1 MGNSYIIKPFS
12 VDKNVYNFFSTI
24 FNEISLILKK
34 NNVQYRCNFKD
45 GGVRLD
51 TKKLWNSFLDR
62 MKNELSPIAY
72 ETWFSETELHELKDN
87 FAKVIVPMHIHK
99 KNLKE
104 NYNEMIEE
112 IFTEISG
119 SNFKFEYYTNEE
131 LDFNVEINTDEI
143 GVPSNSN
150 FETNLNTLY
159 TFDNFIVGQSNK
171 FAQATALAVAENPGY
186 MYNPLF
192 IYGNSGLGKTHLMH
206 AIGNYIIKNSKKTV
220 LYVTSEKFVSD
231 FIGINKKNKDGNNF
245 DNVEIFK
252 KKYRNIDVL
261 IIDDIQYLGNA
272 NQTQQEFFNT
282 FNDLYGNNKQIII
295 SSDRSPDD
303 LKLLEDRLRTRFNWG
318 LTINILPP
326 DFKLRMNIIDKKI
339 EGHMLAS
346 AFPTDVKEYIASNC
360 TSDIR
365 KLEGSI
371 TRVVAYATMM
381 NGSDIT
387 LELAIEALKD
397 YFVKSIIS
405 KNKVDQVQQLVA
417 NNYNITVEELKSKR
431 RCANIAVP
439 RQIAMYICRV
449 FLEESLPK
457 IGIEFGG
464 KDHTTVMHSV
474 DKIKKQLKT
483 NKELEVQINKIID
496 QIK

>member
-1 MGNSYIIKPFS
+1 MYNICVKSRME
-12 VDKNVYNFFSTI
+12 VYN
-24 FNEISLILKK
+24 
-34 NNVQYRCNFKD
+34 
-45 GGVRLD
+45 LD
-51 TKKLWNSFLDR
+51 TTKIWNSFLDK
-62 MKNELSPIAY
+62 MKEEVSPIAF
-72 ETWFSETELHELKDN
+72 ETWFSETELYELQDN
-87 FAKVIVPMHIHK
+87 TAKVIVPMHIHK

-104 NYNEMIEE
+104 NYNEMIQDVFSEV
-112 IFTEISG
+112 SG
-119 SNFKFEYYTNEE
+119 SNFKFEYFTKEE
-131 LDFNVEINTDEI
+131 VDFNVEINTDEI
-143 GVPSNSN
+143 GVPSNTN
-150 FETNLNTLY
+150 FETNLNPLY
-159 TFDNFIVGQSNK
+159 TFDNFIVGESNK

-206 AIGNYIIKNSKKTV
+206 AIGNYINKNSKKNV

-231 FIGINKKNKDGNNF
+231 FIGINKRNKEGNNF

-252 KKYRNIDVL
+252 RKYRNIDVL

-318 LTINILPP
+318 LTINILQP
-326 DFKLRMNIIDKKI
+326 DFKLRMNIIDNKI

-346 AFPTDVKEYIASNC
+346 PFPIEVKEYIASNC

-365 KLEGSI
+365 KLEGAI

-381 NGSDIT
+381 NGCDIT
-387 LELAIEALKD
+387 LDLAVEALKD

-405 KNKVDQVQQLVA
+405 KNKIDQVQQLVS
-417 NNYNITVEELKSKR
+417 NHYNVTVEELKSKKR
-431 RCANIAVP
+431 SANIAVP
-439 RQIAMYICRV
+439 RQIAMYICRTV
-449 FLEESLPK
+449 LEESLPK

-474 DKIKKQLKT
+474 EKIKKQLKT
-483 NKELEVQINKIID
+483 NQELELEINKIIE

>member
-1 MGNSYIIKPFS
+1 MNKE
-12 VDKNVYNFFSTI
+12 N
-24 FNEISLILKK
+24 
-34 NNVQYRCNFKD
+34 
-45 GGVRLD
+45 
-51 TKKLWNSFLDR
+51 LWNSFLER
-62 MKNELSPIAY
+62 IKAEVSPIAFD
-72 ETWFSETELHELKDN
+72 TWFSETEIVEMKDSIV
-87 FAKVIVPMHIHK
+87 KVIVPMHIHK

-104 NYNEMIEE
+104 NYNEMMEE

-119 SNFKFEYYTNEE
+119 SAFHFEYFTKEEIETNI
-131 LDFNVEINTDEI
+131 EIDTDKI
-143 GVPSNSN
+143 GVPPIAN
-150 FETNLNTLY
+150 FETNLNPQY
-159 TFDNFIVGQSNK
+159 TFENFIVGQSNK

-206 AIGNYIIKNSKKTV
+206 AIGNYIIKTGKKTV

-231 FIGINKKNKDGNNF
+231 FIGINKKNKEGNNF

-252 KKYRNIDVL
+252 KKYRDVDVL

-326 DFKLRMNIIDKKI
+326 DFELRMNIIDKKI
-339 EGHMLAS
+339 EGQMLVTT
-346 AFPTDVKEYIASNC
+346 FPQDVKEYIASNC

-365 KLEGSI
+365 KLEGAI

-381 NGSDIT
+381 NGSDISLDLT
-387 LELAIEALKD
+387 IDALKD
-397 YFVKSIIS
+397 YFVKSVIS
-405 KNKVDQVQQLVA
+405 KNKIDQVQQLVA
-417 NNYNITVEELKSKR
+417 SSYNITVEELKSKR
-431 RCANIAVP
+431 RAANIAFP
-439 RQIAMYICRV
+439 RQVAMYICRTY
-449 FLEESLPK
+449 LEESLPK

-483 NKELEVQINKIID
+483 DNKLNLEINKIVN

>member
-1 MGNSYIIKPFS
+1 MLFWM
-12 VDKNVYNFFSTI
+12 DKN
-24 FNEISLILKK
+24 
-34 NNVQYRCNFKD
+34 
-45 GGVRLD
+45 
-51 TKKLWNSFLDR
+51 KLWENFLNNI
-62 MKNELSPIAY
+62 KLQLSPIAY
-72 ETWFSETELHELKDN
+72 DTWFSETELYMLEDN
-87 FAKVIVPMHIHK
+87 IAKVIVPMHIHK

-104 NYNEMIEE
+104 NYNDLIED

-119 SNFKFEYYTNEE
+119 SNFKFEYYLKEE
-131 LDFNVEINTDEI
+131 LESNVEINTDTI
-143 GVPSNSN
+143 GVPKSVA
-150 FETNLNTLY
+150 FETNLNPQY
-159 TFDNFIVGQSNK
+159 TFDNFIVGESNK
-171 FAQATALAVAENPGY
+171 FAHATALAVAENPGY

-192 IYGNSGLGKTHLMH
+192 IYGKSGLGKTHLMH
-206 AIGNYIIKNSKKTV
+206 AIGNYIHKNSSKTV

-231 FIGINKKNKDGNNF
+231 FIGINKRNKDGNNF

-252 KKYRNIDVL
+252 NKYRNVDVL

-318 LTINILPP
+318 LTINILQP

-339 EGHMLAS
+339 EGQMLIKT
-346 AFPTDVKEYIASNC
+346 FPLDVKEYIASNC

-365 KLEGSI
+365 KLEGAI

-387 LELAIEALKD
+387 LDLAVEALKD

-405 KNKVDQVQQLVA
+405 KNKIDQVQQLVA
-417 NNYNITVEELKSKR
+417 SNYNITVDELKSKR
-431 RCANIAVP
+431 RVATIAVP

-449 FLEESLPK
+449 HLEESLPK

-483 NKELEVQINKIID
+483 DNSLEVEINKIIS

>member
-1 MGNSYIIKPFS
+1 M
-12 VDKNVYNFFSTI
+12 
-24 FNEISLILKK
+24 
-34 NNVQYRCNFKD
+34 
-45 GGVRLD
+45 D
-51 TKKLWNSFLDR
+51 THVLWNTFLSSI
-62 MKNELSPIAY
+62 KKELSSIAY
-72 ETWFSETELHELKDN
+72 DTWFSETELYSLDN
-87 FAKVIVPMHIHK
+87 NIAKVIVPMHIHK

-104 NYNEMIEE
+104 NYNDLVEE
-112 IFTEISG
+112 IFTNVSG
-119 SNFKFEYYTNEE
+119 SNFKFEYYLKEE
-131 LDFNVEINTDEI
+131 LSNNIEIDTDKI
-143 GVPSNSN
+143 GVPVSQIYD
-150 FETNLNTLY
+150 TNLNPQY
-159 TFDNFIVGQSNK
+159 TFENFIVGQSNK
-171 FAQATALAVAENPGY
+171 FAHATALAVAENPGY

-206 AIGNYIIKNSKKTV
+206 AIGNYIAKNSNKNV

-231 FIGINKKNKDGNNF
+231 FIGINKRNKDGNNF

-252 KKYRNIDVL
+252 NKYRNIDVL

-318 LTINILPP
+318 LTINILQP
-326 DFKLRMNIIDKKI
+326 DFKLRMSIIDKKL
-339 EGHMLAS
+339 ENHMLAS
-346 AFPTDVKEYIASNC
+346 PFPQDVKEYIASNC

-365 KLEGSI
+365 KLEGAI

-381 NGSDIT
+381 SGSDIT
-387 LELAIEALKD
+387 LDLAIEALKD

-405 KNKVDQVQQLVA
+405 KNKIDQVQQLVA
-417 NNYNITVEELKSKR
+417 SNYNITVEDLKSKR
-431 RCANIAVP
+431 RMASISYP

-483 NKELEVQINKIID
+483 NKELDLEINKIIN

>member
-1 MGNSYIIKPFS
+1 M
-12 VDKNVYNFFSTI
+12 
-24 FNEISLILKK
+24 
-34 NNVQYRCNFKD
+34 
-45 GGVRLD
+45 D
-51 TKKLWNSFLDR
+51 THVLWNTFLNSI
-62 MKNELSPIAY
+62 KKELSSIAY
-72 ETWFSETELHELKDN
+72 DTWFSETELYSLDN
-87 FAKVIVPMHIHK
+87 NTAKVIVPMHIHK

-104 NYNEMIEE
+104 NYNDLVEE
-112 IFTEISG
+112 IFTNVSG
-119 SNFKFEYYTNEE
+119 SNFKFEYYLKEE
-131 LDFNVEINTDEI
+131 LSNNIEIDTDKI
-143 GVPSNSN
+143 GVPVSQIYD
-150 FETNLNTLY
+150 TNLNPQY
-159 TFDNFIVGQSNK
+159 TFENFIVGQSNK
-171 FAQATALAVAENPGY
+171 FAHATALAVAENPGY

-206 AIGNYIIKNSKKTV
+206 AIGNYIAKNSNKNV

-231 FIGINKKNKDGNNF
+231 FIGINKRNKDGNNF

-252 KKYRNIDVL
+252 NKYRNIDVL

-318 LTINILPP
+318 LTINILQP
-326 DFKLRMNIIDKKI
+326 DFKLRMSIIDKKL
-339 EGHMLAS
+339 ENHMLAS
-346 AFPTDVKEYIASNC
+346 PFPQDVKEYIASNC
-360 TSDIR
+360 TTDIR
-365 KLEGSI
+365 KLEGAI

-381 NGSDIT
+381 SGSDIT
-387 LELAIEALKD
+387 LDLAIEALKD

-405 KNKVDQVQQLVA
+405 KNKIDQVQQLVA
-417 NNYNITVEELKSKR
+417 SNYNITVEDLKSKR
-431 RCANIAVP
+431 RMASISYP
-439 RQIAMYICRV
+439 RQIAMYICRI

-483 NKELEVQINKIID
+483 NKELDLEINKIIN

>member
-1 MGNSYIIKPFS
+1 M
-12 VDKNVYNFFSTI
+12 DKN
-24 FNEISLILKK
+24 
-34 NNVQYRCNFKD
+34 
-45 GGVRLD
+45 
-51 TKKLWNSFLDR
+51 KLWGNFLINI
-62 MKNELSPIAY
+62 KSQLSPIAY
-72 ETWFSETELHELKDN
+72 DTWFSETELYMLEDN
-87 FAKVIVPMHIHK
+87 TAKVIVPMHIHK

-104 NYNEMIEE
+104 NYNDLIED

-119 SNFKFEYYTNEE
+119 SNFKFEYFLKEE
-131 LDFNVEINTDEI
+131 LESNVEIDTDTI
-143 GVPSNSN
+143 GVPRTVA
-150 FETNLNTLY
+150 FETNLNPQY
-159 TFDNFIVGQSNK
+159 TFENFIVGESNK
-171 FAQATALAVAENPGY
+171 FAHATALAVAENPGY

-192 IYGNSGLGKTHLMH
+192 IYGKSGLGKTHLMH
-206 AIGNYIIKNSKKTV
+206 AIGNYIHKNSSKTV

-231 FIGINKKNKDGNNF
+231 FIGINKKNKEGNNF

-252 KKYRNIDVL
+252 NKYRNVDVL

-318 LTINILPP
+318 LTINILQP

-339 EGHMLAS
+339 EGQMLIKP
-346 AFPTDVKEYIASNC
+346 FPIDVKEYIASNC
-360 TSDIR
+360 TTDIR
-365 KLEGSI
+365 KLEGAI

-387 LELAIEALKD
+387 LDLAIDALKD

-405 KNKVDQVQQLVA
+405 KNKIDQVQQLVA

-431 RCANIAVP
+431 RVATIAVP
-439 RQIAMYICRV
+439 RQIAMYICRIH
-449 FLEESLPK
+449 LEESLPK

-483 NKELEVQINKIID
+483 DNSLELEINKIIS

>member
-1 MGNSYIIKPFS
+1 MDNGKIWGMFLNNIKS
-12 VDKNVYNFFSTI
+12 
-24 FNEISLILKK
+24 
-34 NNVQYRCNFKD
+34 Q
-45 GGVRLD
+45 
-51 TKKLWNSFLDR
+51 
-62 MKNELSPIAY
+62 LSPIAFD
-72 ETWFSETELHELKDN
+72 TWFSETELYMLDN
-87 FAKVIVPMHIHK
+87 NIAKVIVPMHIHK

-104 NYNEMIEE
+104 NYNDLIED

-119 SNFKFEYYTNEE
+119 SNFKFEYYLKEE
-131 LDFNVEINTDEI
+131 LESNIEIDTDTI
-143 GVPSNSN
+143 GVPRAVT
-150 FETNLNTLY
+150 FETNLNPQY
-159 TFDNFIVGQSNK
+159 TFDNFIVGESNK
-171 FAQATALAVAENPGY
+171 FAHATALAVAENPGY

-206 AIGNYIIKNSKKTV
+206 AIGNYIHKNSSKTV

-245 DNVEIFK
+245 DSVEIFK
-252 KKYRNIDVL
+252 NKYRNVDVL

-318 LTINILPP
+318 LTINILQP

-339 EGHMLAS
+339 EGQMLIKS
-346 AFPTDVKEYIASNC
+346 FPVEVKEYIASNC

-387 LELAIEALKD
+387 LDLTIEALKD

-405 KNKVDQVQQLVA
+405 KNKIDQVQQLVA

-431 RCANIAVP
+431 RVATIAVP

-449 FLEESLPK
+449 HLEESLPK

-474 DKIKKQLKT
+474 DKIKKQLK
-483 NKELEVQINKIID
+483 NDNSLEVEINKIIS

>member
-1 MGNSYIIKPFS
+1 M
-12 VDKNVYNFFSTI
+12 DKT
-24 FNEISLILKK
+24 
-34 NNVQYRCNFKD
+34 
-45 GGVRLD
+45 
-51 TKKLWNSFLDR
+51 KLWNSFLD
-62 MKNELSPIAY
+62 KVKDELSPIAY
-72 ETWFSETELHELKDN
+72 ETWFSETELYELQEN
-87 FAKVIVPMHIHK
+87 VAKVIVPMHIHK

-104 NYNEMIEE
+104 NYNEMIEDL
-112 IFTEISG
+112 FTEVSG
-119 SNFKFEYYTNEE
+119 TNFKFEYFTKEE
-131 LDFNVEINTDEI
+131 VDSNVEINTDEI
-143 GVPSNSN
+143 GVPSNTG
-150 FETNLNTLY
+150 FETNLNPQY

-252 KKYRNIDVL
+252 NKYRNIDVL

-318 LTINILPP
+318 LTINILQP
-326 DFKLRMNIIDKKI
+326 DFELRMNIIDKKI
-339 EGHMLAS
+339 EGNMLAGH
-346 AFPTDVKEYIASNC
+346 FPQEVKEYIASNC

-365 KLEGSI
+365 KLEGAI

-387 LELAIEALKD
+387 IDLAVDALKD

-405 KNKVDQVQQLVA
+405 KNKIDQVQQLVA
-417 NNYNITVEELKSKR
+417 NHYNITIEDLKSKKR
-431 RCANIAVP
+431 VATIALP
-439 RQIAMYICRV
+439 RQIAMYICRT

-464 KDHTTVMHSV
+464 KDHTTVIHSV
-474 DKIKKQLKT
+474 EKIKKQLKT
-483 NKELEVQINKIID
+483 NKDLEIEIQKIID

>member
-1 MGNSYIIKPFS
+1 MLFWM
-12 VDKNVYNFFSTI
+12 DKN
-24 FNEISLILKK
+24 
-34 NNVQYRCNFKD
+34 
-45 GGVRLD
+45 
-51 TKKLWNSFLDR
+51 KLWKNFLNTI
-62 MKNELSPIAY
+62 KSQLSPIAY
-72 ETWFSETELHELKDN
+72 DTWFSETELYMLEDN
-87 FAKVIVPMHIHK
+87 TAKVIVPMHIHK

-104 NYNEMIEE
+104 NYNDLIEDV
-112 IFTEISG
+112 FTEISG
-119 SNFKFEYYTNEE
+119 SNFKFEYYLKEE
-131 LDFNVEINTDEI
+131 LELNVEINTDTI
-143 GVPSNSN
+143 GVPKTVA
-150 FETNLNTLY
+150 FETNLNPQY
-159 TFDNFIVGQSNK
+159 TFENFIVGESNK
-171 FAQATALAVAENPGY
+171 FAHATALAVAENPGY

-192 IYGNSGLGKTHLMH
+192 IYGKSGLGKTHLMH
-206 AIGNYIIKNSKKTV
+206 AIGNYIHKNSSKTV

-231 FIGINKKNKDGNNF
+231 FIGINKKNKEGNNF

-252 KKYRNIDVL
+252 NKYRNVDVL

-318 LTINILPP
+318 LTINILQP

-339 EGHMLAS
+339 EGQMLIKT
-346 AFPTDVKEYIASNC
+346 FPLDVKEYIASNC

-365 KLEGSI
+365 KLEGAI

-387 LELAIEALKD
+387 LDLAIEALKD

-405 KNKVDQVQQLVA
+405 KNKIDQVQQLVA

-431 RCANIAVP
+431 RVATIAVP

-449 FLEESLPK
+449 HLEESLPK

-483 NKELEVQINKIID
+483 DNSLEVEINKIIS

>member
-1 MGNSYIIKPFS
+1 MLFWM
-12 VDKNVYNFFSTI
+12 DKNKLWGNFLSTI
-24 FNEISLILKK
+24 KS
-34 NNVQYRCNFKD
+34 Q
-45 GGVRLD
+45 
-51 TKKLWNSFLDR
+51 
-62 MKNELSPIAY
+62 LSPIAY
-72 ETWFSETELHELKDN
+72 DTWFSETELYMLEDN
-87 FAKVIVPMHIHK
+87 IAKVIVPMHIHK

-104 NYNEMIEE
+104 NYNDLIED

-119 SNFKFEYYTNEE
+119 SNFKFEYYLKEE
-131 LDFNVEINTDEI
+131 LESNVEIDTDTI
-143 GVPSNSN
+143 GVPRTVS
-150 FETNLNTLY
+150 FETNLNPQY
-159 TFDNFIVGQSNK
+159 TFENFIVGESNK
-171 FAQATALAVAENPGY
+171 FAHATALAVAENPGY

-192 IYGNSGLGKTHLMH
+192 IYGKSGLGKTHLMH
-206 AIGNYIIKNSKKTV
+206 AIGNYIHKNSSKTV

-231 FIGINKKNKDGNNF
+231 FIGINKRNKDGNNF

-252 KKYRNIDVL
+252 NKYRNVDVL

-318 LTINILPP
+318 LTINILQP

-339 EGHMLAS
+339 EGQMLIKS
-346 AFPTDVKEYIASNC
+346 FPLDVKEYIASNC
-360 TSDIR
+360 TTDIR
-365 KLEGSI
+365 KLEGAI

-387 LELAIEALKD
+387 LDLTIEALKD

-405 KNKVDQVQQLVA
+405 KNKIDQVQQLVA

-431 RCANIAVP
+431 RVASIAVP

-449 FLEESLPK
+449 HLEESLPK

-483 NKELEVQINKIID
+483 DNSLEVEINKIIS
-496 QIK
+496 QLK